1 MGDTENM
8 EVTKERV
15 VRELAAIAFAN
26 AADHLQ
32 VVNGQLQVAD
42 MPAGRVCAA
51 IQSVEKT
58 SSGLRVKF
66 YDKLKAL
73 ELLGKSLGL
82 FEGTADAG
90 QNNLLEAILAA
101 TRKEQSDDLQTIF
114 PQAGNGHD
122 LVE

>member
-1 MGDTENM
+1 M
-8 EVTKERV
+8 EGQEKVTKERV

-26 AADHLQ
+26 AADY
-32 VVNGQLQVAD
+32 LQVAD
-42 MPAGRVCAA
+42 GELTVGDLPAGKRCAA

-73 ELLGKSLGL
+73 ELLGKSVGL
-82 FEGTADAG
+82 FEGIADEE
-90 QNNLLEAILAA
+90 QNNLLAAILAA
-101 TRKEQSDDLQTIF
+101 TRKEQSDDLSRVFTST
-114 PQAGNGHD
+114 GDGDD